1 MKMRIAWVAAMVL
14 LIVVGARLH
23 QISNAFGSI
32 ERSLLAYGEAVT
44 LLRMGSDDL
53 TQRARRYVETGDVA
67 FMDSYFRQANV
78 LKMREQALDCLYDT
92 SDSVGAK
99 GRLENALSQSMD
111 LMGIECH
118 AMKLAAISW
127 GTPTNLVASEVRAC
141 RLTPEEESMPSA
153 GPDSKRERAVSM
165 LYDAAYAESKDR
177 ICGAADCLLVDMLAS
192 LRARRESL
200 QRSYTIWF
208 CGQLAVLLFATL
220 VSLPYVF
227 GWKKKGKA
235 AGPTAS

>member
-1 MKMRIAWVAAMVL
+1 MKMRIAWVVAVAL
-14 LIVVGARLH
+14 LMLVGVRMH
-23 QISNAFGSI
+23 QISNAFDSI

-53 TQRARRYVETGDVA
+53 TQKARRFVETGDVA

-78 LKMREQALDCLYDT
+78 LKMREQALDCLYDA

-99 GRLENALSQSMD
+99 GRLENALAQSMD
-111 LMGIECH
+111 LMGIECR
-118 AMKLAAISW
+118 AMKLASISW
-127 GTPTNLVASEVRAC
+127 GTPTNLVAAEVRAC
-141 RLTPEEESMPSA
+141 RLTPGEEALPST
-153 GPDSKRERAVSM
+153 GPDSKRERAASM

-192 LRARRESL
+192 LRGRRESL
-200 QRSYTIWF
+200 HRSYTIWF
-208 CGQLAVLLFATL
+208 CGQLAVLLLATV
-220 VSLPYVF
+220 VSFPYVF
-227 GWKKKGKA
+227 GWKKKDKA

>member
-1 MKMRIAWVAAMVL
+1 MRIAWVAAMVL

>member
-1 MKMRIAWVAAMVL
+1 MRIAWVAAMVL
-14 LIVVGARLH
+14 LIVVGARMH